1 MLSNITALV
10 SSPAQGAM
18 YAPLALKFVYS
29 KRAFSMSDSL
39 FSRAPTHQINAFPL
53 TTGALSKSKSSHIGA
68 IAGGAVG
75 GVAALLALGAIALVA
90 RGRRRRSRRRKS
102 IGSMFERDVIDPDL
116 PMTVTPFN
124 PTFTGVAELETG
136 HQMSRQERW
145 TESGPESASLVH
157 PSTPSDSPLPSSR
170 VVPLPLGLHS
180 KELAQL
186 RADNSHSQS
195 TDALSSG
202 TLLSPATERSAD
214 TSYSETRRLQSEVE
228 YLRLEM
234 QQIRA
239 ERFEAPPVY
248 EDGGA

>member
-18 YAPLALKFVYS
+18 YAPLALKFVYYN
-29 KRAFSMSDSL
+29 KRAFSMSNSL
-39 FSRAPTHQINAFPL
+39 FSRAPTHQINAFPV
-53 TTGALSKSKSSHIGA
+53 TTGSLSKSSHIGA

-75 GVAALLALGAIALVA
+75 GVAVLLAIGAIALVA

-124 PTFTGVAELETG
+124 PTVTGAAELEAG
-136 HQMSRQERW
+136 HQMNRQERW

-157 PSTPSDSPLPSSR
+157 ASTPSDSPLPSSR
-170 VVPLPLGLHS
+170 VVPLPPGLYS
-180 KELAQL
+180 KGLAQL
-186 RADNSHSQS
+186 RADNLNSQS
-195 TDALSSG
+195 TDALSSSG

-228 YLRLEM
+228 SLRLEM

-248 EDGGA
+248 EDGGV